1 MATLEKIRSKGLLLL
16 IVVGLALVVFIV
28 GDLVNSGSTYFQEN
42 SANVAVING
51 DKVKIRDYAEKM
63 DQFNDVVKLQYG
75 NNINDEMTEQIRQMV
90 WESTVTEKVIGDECE
105 NIGMMIT
112 KNELADMLVGNNIS
126 PMMMNNQMFFNEN
139 GQFDVNVV
147 KQFITMLDSEEATQ
161 NIPYEQLRLY
171 RNYWRYWEH
180 AIKTNRLQE
189 KYTNLLNAALVV
201 NPLEAQY
208 AYDNAKVSADAVY
221 AMKNYFA
228 IADSTINVSDAEIKA
243 LYNKKKEQFKQKQ
256 SADVKYIVVDIKPS
270 AEDFAE
276 VEKWINNLKD
286 EFSTT
291 EDIASV
297 VNSKSDIQYRG
308 VY

>member
-90 WESTVTEKVIGDECE
+90 WESTVTEKVMGDECE

-126 PMMMNNQMFFNEN
+126 PMMM
-139 GQFDVNVV
+139 
-147 KQFITMLDSEEATQ
+147 A
-161 NIPYEQLRLY
+161 
-171 RNYWRYWEH
+171 
-180 AIKTNRLQE
+180 
-189 KYTNLLNAALVV
+189 
-201 NPLEAQY
+201 
-208 AYDNAKVSADAVY
+208 
-221 AMKNYFA
+221 
-228 IADSTINVSDAEIKA
+228 
-243 LYNKKKEQFKQKQ
+243 
-256 SADVKYIVVDIKPS
+256 
-270 AEDFAE
+270 
-276 VEKWINNLKD
+276 
-286 EFSTT
+286 
-291 EDIASV
+291 
-297 VNSKSDIQYRG
+297 
-308 VY
+308 